1 VRLGILSDTHDQL
14 ARVRRAVRML
24 RDEGA
29 EVLAHCGDLAGPDVV
44 GICAELPCYFTFG
57 NHDADS
63 VPILEQAIAA
73 VKGVCLGW
81 GGEVTLAGKRV
92 AIAHG
97 HVRSDVQRLMKTEPD
112 YLLSGHSH
120 VAADRREGVTRR
132 INPGA
137 LDAADEFSV
146 AILDLLTDDLRFIT
160 VPR

>member
-14 ARVRRAVRML
+14 VRVRRAVRLL

-29 EVLAHCGDLAGPDVV
+29 EVLAHCGDLTGPDVV
-44 GICAELPCYFTFG
+44 AICAELPCYFTFG

-63 VPILEQAIAA
+63 VPTLEGAIAA
-73 VKGVCLGW
+73 AKGVCLGW

-92 AIAHG
+92 AVVHG
-97 HVRSDVQRLMKTEPD
+97 HVRTDVQRLLKGQPD

-120 VAADRREGVTRR
+120 LAADRREGVTRR

-137 LDAADEFSV
+137 LDEADEFSV
-146 AILDLLTDDLRFIT
+146 AILDLLTDELRFIT